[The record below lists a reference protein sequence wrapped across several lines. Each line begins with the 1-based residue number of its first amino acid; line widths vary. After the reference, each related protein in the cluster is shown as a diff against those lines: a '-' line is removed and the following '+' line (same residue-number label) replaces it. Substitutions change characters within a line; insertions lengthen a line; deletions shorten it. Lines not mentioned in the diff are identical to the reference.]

1 MTRLL
6 RRLVVITALGALA
19 AWLKQVLDQAEL
31 PAQGTEAGHFVAKS
45 PTKAPTPS
53 RPAGG
58 GPTKAEPTKADPTES
73 GPTRAEPTRAELYE
87 RAQQLGVKGRSKM
100 SKAQLRRAIEQQG

>member
-58 GPTKAEPTKADPTES
+58 GPTEAEPTGAEPTK
-73 GPTRAEPTRAELYE
+73 AELYE

>member
-6 RRLVVITALGALA
+6 RRLVVIAALGALA

-73 GPTRAEPTRAELYE
+73 GPTRAELYE

-100 SKAQLRRAIEQQG
+100 SKAQLRRAIEQQA

>member
-19 AWLKQVLDQAEL
+19 AWLKQVLDQAEP
-31 PAQGTEAGHFVAKS
+31 PAQGTEASHFVAKPPS
-45 PTKAPTPS
+45 KAPTPS
-53 RPAGG
+53 RPSGG
-58 GPTKAEPTKADPTES
+58 EPTKAEPTKADPTK
-73 GPTRAEPTRAELYE
+73 AELYE

-100 SKAQLRRAIEQQG
+100 SKAQLRRAIEQRG

>member
-58 GPTKAEPTKADPTES
+58 GPTEAEPTKS